1 MSTLRPS
8 PVYLCC
14 PDLNSEL
21 AVHHVRKAI
30 HKSPYGAVH
39 TLRATANMPHSA
51 TGPQPKHRK
60 LRRPKS
66 EAGHGGNGHQGH
78 LGFADVVADD
88 RWHWHEH
95 GSVGTVSA
103 PIQSHLHPSASL
115 PYPQQNMD
123 AARVCVSE
131 GEFSRYGGWSGGYPD
146 KLWPSHSRLQEL
158 AAEERERHP
167 PMEVMLDN
175 IAARER
181 EREREREE
189 EQRRMDREKII
200 AANMAKMSKMIA
212 DWKKLKKEA
221 KQKQREEEIKRD
233 KLLAEVR
240 EQFGYALDPSSAKF
254 KEMFGEI
261 EKEKKKRKLLKS
273 RKREEEQGTVA
284 AESRQQI
291 LLYSAT
297 VTYCKIGYFVSLES
311 EKLIFN

>member
-30 HKSPYGAVH
+30 HKSPYGAKFKVEFVLICLLKLAW
-39 TLRATANMPHSA
+39 TIN
-51 TGPQPKHRK
+51 KNRK
-60 LRRPKS
+60 
-66 EAGHGGNGHQGH
+66 
-78 LGFADVVADD
+78 
-88 RWHWHEH
+88 
-95 GSVGTVSA
+95 
-103 PIQSHLHPSASL
+103 
-115 PYPQQNMD
+115 
-123 AARVCVSE
+123 
-131 GEFSRYGGWSGGYPD
+131 GEFSRYGGSSGGYPD

-181 EREREREE
+181 ERERERES
-189 EQRRMDREKII
+189 REKII

-240 EQFGYALDPSSAKF
+240 EQFGYALDPPSAKF

-311 EKLIFN
+311 EKLIPR